1 MSTEVSDL
9 QFRRMFDAN
18 HDAIRAY
25 CLRRLPPDDAADAA
39 SEIFLVAWRRVDSLP
54 DDTDERPW
62 LPGVARNVVR
72 NSSRS
77 TRRRSVLG
85 VRLGGLGSAPG
96 PDPQSELVVADEHD
110 EIMAAFRH
118 LGRGDQEILRLRLWE
133 ELTVG
138 EVAIVL
144 ECSEKAAS
152 KRYQRALKRLANEAE
167 KPAKAL
173 RMRPHPMPKGG
184 ETCAT

>member
-9 QFRRMFDAN
+9 RFRRVFDAN

-25 CLRRLPPDDAADAA
+25 CLRRLPPEDAADAV
-39 SEIFLVAWRRVDSLP
+39 SEIFLVAWRRLDSLP
-54 DDTDERPW
+54 AGTEERPW
-62 LPGVARNVVR
+62 LFGVARNVVR
-72 NSSRS
+72 NSNRS
-77 TRRRSVLG
+77 TRRRSDLG
-85 VRLGGLGSAPG
+85 VRLRGLGSAPG
-96 PDPQSELVVADEHD
+96 TDPQTDIVTADEHD
-110 EIMAAFRH
+110 EIMAAFDQ
-118 LGRGDQEILRLRLWE
+118 LGSADQEILRLRLWE

-152 KRYQRALKRLANEAE
+152 KRYQRALKRLAGKNERSTRAV
-167 KPAKAL
+167 

-184 ETCAT
+184 ET